1 MRMTAKQAAKK
12 LRVSRTQVLRLI
24 QKGKLKAELQYT
36 PVPYYLV
43 TVESVEAYK
52 KTPRRPGPPK
62 GQGGR
67 PKKTKQKR

>member
-12 LRVSRTQVLRLI
+12 LGVSRTQVLRLI
-24 QKGKLKAELQYT
+24 QKGKLKAELQDT

-43 TVESVEAYK
+43 DQGSVEAYK

-67 PKKTKQKR
+67 PKKITQNR